1 MGGAE
6 EKLEKGE
13 GIFLFF
19 YFPRAVFL
27 PDSDFFLFHVT
38 YKDQEMRNRCRRIN
52 NLEFYFGTEDV
63 KKKMQMSYRVCVC
76 VDRGG
81 GCWVSM

>member
-1 MGGAE
+1 
-6 EKLEKGE
+6 
-13 GIFLFF
+13 
-19 YFPRAVFL
+19 
-27 PDSDFFLFHVT
+27 
-38 YKDQEMRNRCRRIN
+38 MRNRCRRIN

-81 GCWVSM
+81 VLGLDVTRVGGNEGDLKLMIACYPSPIYSL